1 MEGKTSSQFEYGVFV
16 EKDVMILMRD
26 RIKLATDIYRPAING
41 SLAQGRFPSIL
52 VRTPYN
58 KEFRTQA
65 DLDFRFP
72 AEGEFFAKKGYVC
85 VVQDVRG
92 RYKSEG
98 EFYIFKDE
106 GPDGYDTVEWI
117 AEQPWSNGKVGTTGT
132 SYMSWVQTAMAVYD
146 PPHLCAMMPDEGAW
160 NAYMSSFR
168 HNGCFEMRFMS
179 WAFIGATS
187 SKEAQADPVTYN
199 LLSKTDLREWL
210 KRMPIKE
217 GFSPLAI
224 VPAYEKWFFDIFT
237 HGEYDEYWK
246 QKGFA
251 FQEYID
257 EHSDVP
263 IYCTGGWYD
272 SYTRSTT
279 EMFTDLS
286 CKKKGPIR
294 MLMGPWTHGTTT
306 KEVSYAGDVDF
317 GKDAIID
324 WLDFRLR
331 FFNKYLKGL
340 DNGLDDEPPV
350 KIFVMGGGSGRRNR
364 NGRLDHGG
372 KWRFENEWPIKRT
385 RYTEYYLLKDMKL
398 STSPPTENDTKGTT
412 FIYDPNN
419 PVPTIG
425 ANISALLYL
434 ERTGRSLD
442 IMERSIP
449 IVRAGALNQIERP
462 DIFGCAEPYL
472 PLASRQDVLPFST
485 PPLEED
491 LEVTGPISVTFWV
504 SSSAPDTDFTAKLID
519 VHPPNEDYPSG
530 YAMNISDSIMRARF
544 HKSWEKQ
551 ELLQSGKIYK
561 LQFKLYPTSNLF
573 VAGHMIRLDISSS
586 NYPRF
591 DLNPNTGEPIG
602 LTTYTQPAKNTIYH
616 DTNYPSHILLPVI
629 PA

>member
-1 MEGKTSSQFEYGVFV
+1 MEGQSSSKFEYGVFV

-41 SLAQGRFPSIL
+41 SLADGRFPTIL

-65 DLDFRFP
+65 DPGLP
-72 AEGEFFAKKGYVC
+72 GEGEFFAKRGYVYI
-85 VVQDVRG
+85 VQDVRG
-92 RYKSEG
+92 RHKSEG
-98 EFYIFKDE
+98 KFYIFKDE

-117 AEQPWSNGKVGTTGT
+117 AKQPWSNGKVGTTGT
-132 SYMSWVQTAMAVYD
+132 SYLSWVQSAMAVYN

-168 HNGCFEMRFMS
+168 HNGCFEMRFMG
-179 WAFIGATS
+179 WAFFGAAS
-187 SKEAQADPVTYN
+187 SKEAQVDTVAYDE
-199 LLSKTDLREWL
+199 LSNTDLREWL

-217 GFSPLAI
+217 GYNPLAI

-251 FQEYID
+251 FQEYVD

-286 CKKKGPIR
+286 DKKKGPIR
-294 MLMGPWTHGTTT
+294 MLMGPWTHGPTN
-306 KEVSYAGDVDF
+306 KELSYAGDVDF
-317 GKDAIID
+317 GKDTIID

-331 FFNKYLKGL
+331 FFDKYLKGL
-340 DNGLDDEPPV
+340 DNGLDNEPPV
-350 KIFVMGGGSGRRNR
+350 KIFVMGGGRGIRNK

-385 RYTEYYLLKDMKL
+385 RYTEYYLHKGMKL
-398 STSPPTENDTKGTT
+398 STSPPTENDTTGTT

-425 ANISALLYL
+425 ANISFLIYFERTERSIDIL
-434 ERTGRSLD
+434 ERT
-442 IMERSIP
+442 IP
-449 IVRAGALNQIERP
+449 IVRAGALNQIEGP
-462 DIFGCAEPYL
+462 DIFGCTKPYL
-472 PLASRQDVLPFST
+472 PLASRQDVLSFST
-485 PPLEED
+485 HPLEKD

-519 VHPPNEDYPSG
+519 VHPQNEDYPSG

-544 HKSWEKQ
+544 YKSWEKQ

-573 VAGHMIRLDISSS
+573 AAGHMIRFDISSS

-602 LTTYTQPAKNTIYH
+602 RSTYTQLAKNTIYH
-616 DTNYPSHILLPVI
+616 DTNHPSHILLPII
-629 PA
+629 PK